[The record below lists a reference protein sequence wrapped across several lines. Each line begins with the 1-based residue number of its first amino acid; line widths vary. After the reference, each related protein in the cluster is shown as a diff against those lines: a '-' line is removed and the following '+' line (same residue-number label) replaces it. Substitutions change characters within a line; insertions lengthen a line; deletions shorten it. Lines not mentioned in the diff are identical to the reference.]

1 MATGK
6 ITEQQTKTAFNSG
19 RLGKA
24 IGGFKIH
31 SLQIKSPLRRA
42 VQSNAII
49 DLTERESPGSWSEI
63 NFYESIETPYVYGDI
78 TILDTVG
85 ILSRCYQYAEIAY
98 VGGAMGSSELHNIL
112 EPASEGI
119 PIIIGKNYSKFDEA
133 IELINMEGIISVAN
147 SDQLKFEIQ
156 KLIDESKIRMKM
168 GEINKKYIQ
177 SKIGATEK
185 ILNNLYKLMDM

>member
-1 MATGK
+1 M
-6 ITEQQTKTAFNSG
+6 
-19 RLGKA
+19 
-24 IGGFKIH
+24 
-31 SLQIKSPLRRA
+31 
-42 VQSNAII
+42 
-49 DLTERESPGSWSEI
+49 
-63 NFYESIETPYVYGDI
+63 
-78 TILDTVG
+78 ILDTIG

-98 VGGAMGSSELHNIL
+98 VGGAMGRSGLHNIL

-133 IELINMEGIISVAN
+133 IELINIEGIISVAN